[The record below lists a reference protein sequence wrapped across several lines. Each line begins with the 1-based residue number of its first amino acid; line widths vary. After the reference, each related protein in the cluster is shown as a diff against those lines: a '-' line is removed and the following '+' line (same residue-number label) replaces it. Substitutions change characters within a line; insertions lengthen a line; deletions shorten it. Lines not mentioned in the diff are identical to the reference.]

1 MSSVWKQMDEIRTVC
16 NVTVACA
23 QKNGGFDEEVVNLL
37 EDMVQKNNLKDK
49 IQDIQFI
56 PGKGVPVQK
65 RDVLSIRVKPKVIV
79 LVPFVG
85 EKEFSVGYIEVN
97 GNSHKYTK

>member
-1 MSSVWKQMDEIRTVC
+1 MASVWKQMDEIRKVC

-23 QKNGGFDEEVVNLL
+23 QKNGGFDEETVNLFD
-37 EDMVQKNNLKDK
+37 EMVQRNNLIDK

-56 PGKGVPVQK
+56 PGKGIPVQK
-65 RDVLSIRVKPKVIV
+65 REALSIRVKPKVIV

-85 EKEFSVGYIEVN
+85 DKEFSVGYIEVN